1 MGSDQRQVVLLRYGR
16 QTDCKWYYFAAD
28 GKLTVISGTVFVVAH
43 IVLPSD
49 HYARVITTVER
60 TSETLEEKVGRGFPV
75 AWQHGVAAAEKAGGM
90 RLYHLRRVWKRLP
103 F

>member
-1 MGSDQRQVVLLRYGR
+1 MGSDQRQVVLLRHGR
-16 QTDCKWYYFAAD
+16 QTGGKWHYFAAD

-49 HYARVITTVER
+49 HYARGITTVER

-75 AWQHGVAAAEKAGGM
+75 AWQRGVAAAEKADGM
-90 RLYHLRRVWKRLP
+90 RLYLLRRVRKQLL